1 MEKIAIRKQVIETLT
16 SLTSEEKRRIEASFY
31 EALFSSSIWENAQS
45 IGVTLSSGFEWNTEP
60 IIRQAWLEGKKVG
73 VPKSIHATREL
84 HFYQIEQFNQV
95 KSGYFGIREP
105 IPEQTTRLDA
115 NEIDLMIVPGV
126 VYTETGYRIGFGGGY
141 YDRLLTD
148 YPHSTI
154 SLVHFNQLVKEMP
167 IENHDIPV
175 KYMITLKDTPKSKNH
190 AIIKSIQE

>member
-1 MEKIAIRKQVIETLT
+1 MIETLT

-31 EALFSSSIWENAQS
+31 EALFSSPIWKNAQS
-45 IGVTLSSGFEWNTEP
+45 IGVTLSNGFEWNTEP

-73 VPKSIHATREL
+73 VPKAIHATREL

-105 IPEQTTRLDA
+105 IPEQTTQLDS
-115 NEIDLMIVPGV
+115 NEIDLMIVPGI

-141 YDRLLTD
+141 YDRLLTN

-154 SLVHFNQLVKEMP
+154 SLVHFNQLVNEIP

-175 KYMITLKDTPKSKNH
+175 NYMITLKDTPESKNH

>member
-1 MEKIAIRKQVIETLT
+1 MEKVAIRKQVIETLT

-31 EALFSSSIWENAQS
+31 EVLFSSPIWKNARS
-45 IGVTLSSGFEWNTEP
+45 IGVTLSNGFEWNTEP

-105 IPEQTTRLDA
+105 IPEQTTRLDS

-148 YPHSTI
+148 YPHATV
-154 SLVHFNQLVKEMP
+154 SLVHFNQLVKEIP

-175 KYMITLKDTPKSKNH
+175 KYMIALKDTPESKNH
-190 AIIKSIQE
+190 AIIKSIQK